1 VLTRTGEERIIAVV
15 STLDINGLTELEYR
29 AEGCSHVE
37 MKPEPTST
45 RPGRGKDF

>member
-1 VLTRTGEERIIAVV
+1 MAVV
-15 STLDINGLTELEYR
+15 STLDINGLTELEHR

-45 RPGRGKDF
+45 RPAGARTS